1 MRTVRFWLWS
11 SIFLLGVAV
20 LPASAQLSE
29 LAWYRLGESDP
40 GAVAGMDIEE
50 TLDKL
55 DMDQLRTM
63 TTFGAVTYSSDTPP
77 GISSTLSASF
87 DGDTDNYLSTTATA
101 WQSQPPVAPGFRV
114 GMEAFI
120 KPDPSM
126 QGLASV
132 PFGNGTGYRLGIDQ
146 DGYFHAYGS
155 GETPAS
161 KTKARFGEWQHV
173 AFWTTGSYWQIY
185 VDGVAQYSPYFPSDG
200 SQMSYGSPGGLA
212 TIGADKDGFSEYK
225 GLVDEH
231 RVFTWGGPF
240 NPANLLFFTLRNE
253 GDVNEDGLVNQAD
266 YDIWR
271 TNVGALPAGL
281 TLLQGRALGDLD
293 GNRQVNLDD
302 FALIK
307 ANKSPGAV
315 LVIPEPATATLLWLG
330 VGLAAMTWRRR
341 GR

>member
-1 MRTVRFWLWS
+1 MRIVRFWLWS

-20 LPASAQLSE
+20 LPASAQLRE
-29 LAWYRLGESDP
+29 FAWYRLGETDP
-40 GAVAGMDIEE
+40 GAAAGADVEAS
-50 TLDKL
+50 LDVL
-55 DMDQLRTM
+55 DVDEVRPM
-63 TTFGAVTYSSDTPP
+63 TTFGTVTYSSDTPP
-77 GISSTLSASF
+77 GISSTLSVAF
-87 DGDTDNYLSTTATA
+87 DGEADNYLSTTATP
-101 WQSQPPVAPGFRV
+101 WQNLIPGSFRV

-126 QGLASV
+126 EGLASV
-132 PFGNGTGYRLGIDQ
+132 PFGNGTGYHLGIDQ
-146 DGYFHAYGS
+146 DGYFHAYGF

-185 VDGVAQYSPYFPSDG
+185 VDGVPQYDTSFG
-200 SQMSYGSPGGLA
+200 VMNYGSPGGLA
-212 TIGADKDGFSEYK
+212 TIGADKDGFSEYT
-225 GLVDEH
+225 GLVDEQ
-231 RVFTWGGPF
+231 RVFTWAGAF

-253 GDVNEDGLVNQAD
+253 GDVNEDGLRRCRPTTTSGGRMSAP
-266 YDIWR
+266 
-271 TNVGALPAGL
+271 LPAGL